1 MTSRF
6 ADIRCRP
13 VLVVLV
19 VAFVLLPLPA
29 SAGQLSEL
37 PSALVITKSSNRNEV
52 HYAALVDES
61 CPPAGPSPVRPYWRM
76 LERGPLAT
84 EPLLESEQHRL
95 GVERQEVIGDRI
107 QFALRGMPTR
117 PITVRTWRASDGRCT
132 SSAEMT
138 IAGVPARLAGVYVRQ
153 TLFGVDYVVFTG
165 WSEEGAVVR
174 ERVSP

>member
-1 MTSRF
+1 MLYQSKRLSRKRRNGRARPPYRF
-6 ADIRCRP
+6 FGDEFLCR
-13 VLVVLV
+13 
-19 VAFVLLPLPA
+19 
-29 SAGQLSEL
+29 
-37 PSALVITKSSNRNEV
+37 R
-52 HYAALVDES
+52 
-61 CPPAGPSPVRPYWRM
+61 R
-76 LERGPLAT
+76 
-84 EPLLESEQHRL
+84 ESEQHLL

-107 QFALRGMPTR
+107 QIALRGMPTR